1 MKRNGKFR
9 RIRMIEA
16 DALSVNGGIAPQ
28 KASWLNF

>member
-9 RIRMIEA
+9 RIRIIEA

-28 KASWLNF
+28 KAF